1 MLQDLTG
8 KRLRQ
13 WLEMLQGLL
22 KITDPAD
29 PNYKLYVKWEE
40 ETQQEIA
47 ERQQRKETYLK
58 RYGANKNT

>member
-1 MLQDLTG
+1 MLKDLTG
-8 KRLRQ
+8 KKLRQ
-13 WLEMLQGLL
+13 WLERLQGLL

-29 PNYKLYVKWEE
+29 PNYKLYAKWEA

-47 ERQQRKETYLK
+47 ERQQRKEAYLR